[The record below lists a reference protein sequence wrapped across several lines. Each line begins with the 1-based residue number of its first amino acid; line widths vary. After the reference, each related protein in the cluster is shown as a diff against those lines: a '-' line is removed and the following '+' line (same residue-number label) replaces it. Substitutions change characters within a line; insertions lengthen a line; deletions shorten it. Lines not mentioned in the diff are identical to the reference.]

1 MEENAKNILE
11 KAFFRVFQ
19 CFIYAVFYSVSVFL
33 GAYFGG
39 GNGKKLYLCNRKNKV
54 RGSKPELSI
63 EPQSCR
69 LASKNGGVDDKDDDE

>member
-1 MEENAKNILE
+1 MK
-11 KAFFRVFQ
+11 KGVFQ
-19 CFIYAVFYSVSVFL
+19 GFSVFHLCGFYSVSVFL

-63 EPQSCR
+63 ESQSCR
-69 LASKNGGVDDKDDDE
+69 LASKN